1 MKKKISIVMSSITAC
16 AIIASLFAINAHTG
30 QDAKVQSDVATVSN
44 TVQTYKVPSSE
55 ALSNVETATTDATKD
70 LQSLSNSPATT
81 SDIKAVTA
89 NTANVNSGNNE
100 ACTTTTKAQ
109 NSNNQQTN
117 IQSANLIN
125 NSQNAINNADCNKT
139 TAKTNNYSALK
150 TKLEAMLSRLS
161 ANTPTTNTTK
171 TTTCTPATCTTDAK
185 TTTCTPATCTTTTK
199 TNTCTPAT
207 CTTAKKPTTNKS
219 ANNTSTTKP
228 TTNTPVA
235 KPATST
241 STNGDYS
248 AFQNKVL
255 ELVNVER
262 AKNGLK
268 PLTMNANLNKTATLK
283 SQDMAKL
290 NYFSHTSPTYGSPF
304 DMMKKYGISY
314 RTAGENIAMGQTT
327 PEQVM
332 QGWMNSSGHRANILN
347 SSFTQLGVG
356 VAKNSNGQLYWTQ
369 QFIG

>member
-1 MKKKISIVMSSITAC
+1 MKKKISIVTSSIAAC
-16 AIIASLFAINAHTG
+16 AIFASLFAANAYTG
-30 QDAKVQSDVATVSN
+30 QNAKVQSDVATVSN
-44 TVQTYKVPSSE
+44 TVQEYKVPSSE
-55 ALSNVETATTDATKD
+55 VPNNVETAATEVTKD
-70 LQSLSNSPATT
+70 LQPQSTTPSTT
-81 SDIKAVTA
+81 SETKAVKV
-89 NTANVNSGNNE
+89 NTTSVNSGNNKP
-100 ACTTTTKAQ
+100 CPTTAKAQ

-117 IQSANLIN
+117 IKSAKVTNNL
-125 NSQNAINNADCNKT
+125 QNAINNANCNKT
-139 TAKTNNYSALK
+139 TAKTRNYSALQSK
-150 TKLEAMLSRLS
+150 IEAMLSNFGLS
-161 ANTPTTNTTK
+161 ANTPTI
-171 TTTCTPATCTTDAK
+171 
-185 TTTCTPATCTTTTK
+185 
-199 TNTCTPAT
+199 
-207 CTTAKKPTTNKS
+207 
-219 ANNTSTTKP
+219 NNTATKP
-228 TTNTPVA
+228 TTSNATTNTTAA
-235 KPATST
+235 KPTTSTPTTST

-248 AFQNKVL
+248 AFQKKVL

-262 AKNGLK
+262 SKNGLK
-268 PLTMNANLNKTATLK
+268 PLTMNANLSKTATLK

-332 QGWMNSSGHRANILN
+332 QGWMNSPGHRANILN